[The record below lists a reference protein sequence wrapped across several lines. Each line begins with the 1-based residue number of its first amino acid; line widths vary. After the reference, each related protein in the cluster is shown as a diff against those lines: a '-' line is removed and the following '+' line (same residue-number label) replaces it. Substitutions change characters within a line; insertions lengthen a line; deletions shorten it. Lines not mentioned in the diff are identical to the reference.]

1 CWPDA
6 LLGPLP
12 NIYPFIV
19 NDPGEGAQAKRRT
32 QAVIIDHLMPPLTR
46 AESYGPLRD
55 LERLADEFYDAS
67 LLDPRRAEQ
76 LRGEI
81 LVLLRDNRLDREIG
95 LQLSNDPDSWL
106 PQLDA
111 YLCDLKE
118 SQIRDGLHVFGE
130 SPSGRLRLDTLLAL
144 LRVPRGD
151 GKGANA
157 GLLKS
162 LADDLGLGFD
172 PLACDMGEPWQG
184 ARPACLEER
193 GGEPWRTLG
202 DTRERL
208 ELLALH
214 WIERC
219 LGGESPPAA
228 WRASG
233 EVLRG
238 LCEQVAP
245 TLDACGAA
253 EIDGL
258 LAALEGR
265 FVPAGPSGAPSR
277 GRLDVLPTGRNFF
290 SVDVRNLPTPTAWR
304 IGFQSA
310 NLLLERHLQ
319 EHGDHLRQLGLSVW
333 GTATMRTGGDDIA
346 QALAL
351 LGVRPV
357 WQAGSQR
364 VADFEILPVS
374 LLDRPRVDVTLRVSG
389 FFRDAFANLIRLFDA
404 AVQAGAPP

>member
-1 CWPDA
+1 MPCCTSASTVTWNGCRARESACP
-6 LLGPLP
+6 P
-12 NIYPFIV
+12 NAGRTRCSVRCRTSIRSSSTIR
-19 NDPGEGAQAKRRT
+19 GGAQAKRRT

-95 LQLSNDPDSWL
+95 LQLSDDPDSWL

-172 PLACDMGEPWQG
+172 PLACDMGEAWQG

-219 LGGESPPAA
+219 LGGESPPAT

-245 TLDACGAA
+245 TLDACG
-253 EIDGL
+253 
-258 LAALEGR
+258 
-265 FVPAGPSGAPSR
+265 GPRSTGCWQPSKGASY
-277 GRLDVLPTGRNFF
+277 
-290 SVDVRNLPTPTAWR
+290 
-304 IGFQSA
+304 
-310 NLLLERHLQ
+310 
-319 EHGDHLRQLGLSVW
+319 
-333 GTATMRTGGDDIA
+333 
-346 QALAL
+346 
-351 LGVRPV
+351 RPV
-357 WQAGSQR
+357 RAARR
-364 VADFEILPVS
+364 VAGDSTCCPPDATS
-374 LLDRPRVDVTLRVSG
+374 SRWTCATCRPRPPGASASSRPTCCSSVTCRNMAITCASSASRCGARRPCAPAATTSPRPWPCSACDRSG
-389 FFRDAFANLIRLFDA
+389 RPA
-404 AVQAGAPP
+404 ASASPISRYSRSPCWTARGST

>member
-1 CWPDA
+1 M
-6 LLGPLP
+6 
-12 NIYPFIV
+12 
-19 NDPGEGAQAKRRT
+19 
-32 QAVIIDHLMPPLTR
+32 IIDHLMPPLTR

-95 LQLSNDPDSWL
+95 LQLSDDPDSWL

-172 PLACDMGEPWQG
+172 PLACDMGEAWRG

-319 EHGDHLRQLGLSVW
+319 EHGDHLRQLGSRCGARRPCAPAATTSPRPWPCSVCDRSGRPAASASPISRSSRSPCW
-333 GTATMRTGGDDIA
+333 TAR
-346 QALAL
+346 
-351 LGVRPV
+351 
-357 WQAGSQR
+357 GS
-364 VADFEILPVS
+364 
-374 LLDRPRVDVTLRVSG
+374 T
-389 FFRDAFANLIRLFDA
+389 
-404 AVQAGAPP
+404 